1 LIVYPDTS
9 FLFSRYVND
18 QHSPEVDRLL
28 TAHPLVLVT
37 PFHRAEL
44 ANAIFQQAFRGKI
57 SEVDA
62 HLAYA
67 DFEQDCQ
74 TGVWAVTHPPD
85 RMFSVCVDLAKR
97 RVARLGVRSLDALH
111 VAAALELKADRFWSF
126 DDRQLELAQAAGL
139 PTS

>member
-1 LIVYPDTS
+1 MIVYPDTS
-9 FLFSRYVND
+9 FLFSCYLSD
-18 QHSPEVDRLL
+18 QHSLQADQLL
-28 TAHPLVLVT
+28 TAQPLVMVT

-57 SEVDA
+57 SEADA
-62 HLAYA
+62 QFTYA
-67 DFEQDCQ
+67 SFEQDCH
-74 TGVWAVTHPPD
+74 TGVWAITHPPD
-85 RMFSVCVDLAKR
+85 RMFVTCTDLAKR
-97 RVARLGVRSLDALH
+97 HVARLGVRTLDSLH